1 MNEELDLKEIVKFM
15 YQRKKIIIAIIAIAA
30 ILGMLYTFIIKKP
43 TYKVTAQILID
54 KADASI
60 EQVIKSKEI
69 IQDEIEATFDKT
81 SKVIKVTTE
90 MQNKDE
96 ALNTTNQYIEKL
108 QSKLEEVYE
117 INKFQIIE
125 TPELL
130 QQASNENYIKD
141 ILIAVCVGIFI
152 DGAYILIA
160 LNLKGLT
167 NIFEIEEY
175 LKIKALGVVNFDNN
189 KKQKQDVYISENE
202 SIQYE
207 LKRIQANLML
217 NNDNKNPQT
226 IVLTGTK
233 KGVGSSYI
241 TNNLAMQFAKIYSR
255 ILIIDTDI
263 KNKTLTNVMN
273 KKECKGVTDIISTN
287 NIDNVN
293 DLVQKTKVEN
303 IFILPVGIKKIGEE
317 AFLTENMLNAIDKL
331 KQNFD
336 IILIDTSSINE
347 GVLPICLTS
356 IAEATVLIAES
367 GKVKQ
372 EDILKAKMEIENV
385 GGKISGIVLNKNI

>member
-54 KADASI
+54 KADASV
-60 EQVIKSKEI
+60 EQVIASKEI
-69 IQDEIEATFDKT
+69 IQDEIETTFDKT

-90 MQNKDE
+90 MQNKDK

-117 INKFQIIE
+117 IKKFQIIE
-125 TPELL
+125 TPELP
-130 QQASNENYIKD
+130 QQSSNENYIKD
-141 ILIAVCVGIFI
+141 ILVAVCVGIFI
-152 DGAYILIA
+152 DGSYILIA

-189 KKQKQDVYISENE
+189 KNQKQDIYISKNE

-273 KKECKGVTDIISTN
+273 KKECEGVTDIISSN

-317 AFLTENMLNAIDKL
+317 AFLTENMLNTIDKL

-356 IAEATVLIAES
+356 ITEATVLIAES

>member
-60 EQVIKSKEI
+60 EQVIVSKEI

-81 SKVIKVTTE
+81 SKVIKVTIE
-90 MQNKDE
+90 MPNKDE

-125 TPELL
+125 TPELP

-141 ILIAVCVGIFI
+141 ILMAVCVGIFI
-152 DGAYILIA
+152 DGVYILIA

-189 KKQKQDVYISENE
+189 KNQKQDVYISENE

-273 KKECKGVTDIISTN
+273 KKECEGITDIISSN

-293 DLVQKTKVEN
+293 SLVQKTKVEN

-317 AFLTENMLNAIDKL
+317 AFLTENMFNAIDKL
-331 KQNFD
+331 KKNFD

-367 GKVKQ
+367 GKVKR

>member
-15 YQRKKIIIAIIAIAA
+15 YQRKKIIIAIVAIAA

-60 EQVIKSKEI
+60 EQVITSKEI

-81 SKVIKVTTE
+81 SKIIKVNTE
-90 MQNKDE
+90 ISNKDE

-117 INKFQIIE
+117 IKKFQIIE
-125 TPELL
+125 TPELP

-141 ILIAVCVGIFI
+141 ILIAICVGIFI
-152 DGAYILIA
+152 DGSYMVIA
-160 LNLKGLT
+160 LNFKGLT
-167 NIFEIEEY
+167 NIFEIEDY
-175 LKIKALGVVNFDNN
+175 LKIKALGIVNFDN
-189 KKQKQDVYISENE
+189 KKSKKQDVYISENE

-273 KKECKGVTDIISTN
+273 KKECEGITDIIDSN

-293 DLVQKTKVEN
+293 NLVQKTKVEN

-317 AFLTENMLNAIDKL
+317 AFLTENMLNAIDNL

>member
-15 YQRKKIIIAIIAIAA
+15 YQRKKIIIAIVAIAA

-60 EQVIKSKEI
+60 EQVITSKEI

-81 SKVIKVTTE
+81 SKIIKVNTE
-90 MQNKDE
+90 ISNKDE

-117 INKFQIIE
+117 IKKFQIIE

-226 IVLTGTK
+226 ILFTGTK

-273 KKECKGVTDIISTN
+273 KKECEGITDIIDSN

-372 EDILKAKMEIENV
+372 EDILKAKIEIENV

>member
-15 YQRKKIIIAIIAIAA
+15 YQRKKIIIATIAIAA

-43 TYKVTAQILID
+43 TYKLTAQILID

-60 EQVIKSKEI
+60 EQVITSKEI

-81 SKVIKVTTE
+81 SKVIKITTE

-117 INKFQIIE
+117 IKKFQIIE
-125 TPELL
+125 KPELQ

-273 KKECKGVTDIISTN
+273 KKECEGVTDIISSN

-293 DLVQKTKVEN
+293 SLVQKTKVEN

-347 GVLPICLTS
+347 RVLPICLTS

>member
-15 YQRKKIIIAIIAIAA
+15 YQRKKIIIATIAIAA

-60 EQVIKSKEI
+60 EQVITSKEI

-81 SKVIKVTTE
+81 SKVIKITTE

-117 INKFQIIE
+117 IKKFQIIE
-125 TPELL
+125 KPELQ

-273 KKECKGVTDIISTN
+273 KKECEGVTDIISSN

-293 DLVQKTKVEN
+293 SLVQKTKVEN

-336 IILIDTSSINE
+336 IILIDTSYINE
-347 GVLPICLTS
+347 RVLPICLTS

>member
-54 KADASI
+54 KADVSV
-60 EQVIKSKEI
+60 EQVIASKEI

-125 TPELL
+125 TPELQ

-152 DGAYILIA
+152 DGSYILIA

-175 LKIKALGVVNFDNN
+175 LKIKALGIVNFDNKKS
-189 KKQKQDVYISENE
+189 KKQDIYISENE

-273 KKECKGVTDIISTN
+273 KKECEGITDIIDSN

-293 DLVQKTKVEN
+293 NLVQKTKVEN

-317 AFLTENMLNAIDKL
+317 AFLTENMLNAIDNL

>member
-1 MNEELDLKEIVKFM
+1 MNEELDLKEIVKLI
-15 YQRKKIIIAIIAIAA
+15 YQRKKIIIAIVAITT
-30 ILGMLYTFIIKKP
+30 ILGMLYTFIIKRP

-60 EQVIKSKEI
+60 EQVITSKEI

-81 SKVIKVTTE
+81 SKIIKVNTE
-90 MQNKDE
+90 MSNKDE
-96 ALNTTNQYIEKL
+96 ALNTINQYIEKL
-108 QSKLEEVYE
+108 QAKLKEVYE
-117 INKFQIIE
+117 IKKFQIIE
-125 TPELL
+125 TPELP
-130 QQASNENYIKD
+130 QQASNGIYIKD
-141 ILIAVCVGIFI
+141 ILIAICVGIFI
-152 DGAYILIA
+152 DGSYMVIA
-160 LNLKGLT
+160 LNFKGLT
-167 NIFEIEEY
+167 NIFEIEDY
-175 LKIKALGVVNFDNN
+175 LKIKALGIVNFDNKKS
-189 KKQKQDVYISENE
+189 KKQDIYISEDEN
-202 SIQYE
+202 IQYE

-233 KGVGSSYI
+233 KGDGSSYI

-273 KKECKGVTDIISTN
+273 KKECEGVTDIISSN

-317 AFLTENMLNAIDKL
+317 AFLTENMLNAIDNL

>member
-54 KADASI
+54 KADVSV
-60 EQVIKSKEI
+60 EQVIASKEI

-141 ILIAVCVGIFI
+141 ILMAVCVGIFI
-152 DGAYILIA
+152 DGSYILIA

-175 LKIKALGVVNFDNN
+175 LKIKALGIVNYDNRKS
-189 KKQKQDVYISENE
+189 KKQDIYTSENE
-202 SIQYE
+202 NIQYE

-233 KGVGSSYI
+233 KGDGSSYI

-273 KKECKGVTDIISTN
+273 KKECEGVTDIISSN

-293 DLVQKTKVEN
+293 SLVQKTKVEN
-303 IFILPVGIKKIGEE
+303 LFILPVGIKKIGEE

>member
-54 KADASI
+54 KADASV
-60 EQVIKSKEI
+60 EQVIASKEI
-69 IQDEIEATFDKT
+69 IQDEIEATFNKT

-125 TPELL
+125 TPEL
-130 QQASNENYIKD
+130 QQQTSNENYIKD

-152 DGAYILIA
+152 DGSYILIA

-226 IVLTGTK
+226 ILFTGTK

-273 KKECKGVTDIISTN
+273 KKECEGVTDIISSN

-293 DLVQKTKVEN
+293 SLVQKTKVEN
-303 IFILPVGIKKIGEE
+303 LFILPVGIKKIGEE

-356 IAEATVLIAES
+356 ITEATVLIAES

>member
-15 YQRKKIIIAIIAIAA
+15 YQRKKIIIATIAIAA

-60 EQVIKSKEI
+60 EQVITSKEI

-81 SKVIKVTTE
+81 SKVIKITTE

-117 INKFQIIE
+117 IKKFQIIE
-125 TPELL
+125 KPELQ

-273 KKECKGVTDIISTN
+273 KKECEGVTDIISSN

-293 DLVQKTKVEN
+293 SLVQKTKVEN
-303 IFILPVGIKKIGEE
+303 IFI
-317 AFLTENMLNAIDKL
+317 
-331 KQNFD
+331 
-336 IILIDTSSINE
+336 
-347 GVLPICLTS
+347 
-356 IAEATVLIAES
+356 
-367 GKVKQ
+367 
-372 EDILKAKMEIENV
+372 
-385 GGKISGIVLNKNI
+385 

>member
-1 MNEELDLKEIVKFM
+1 MNEELDLKEIVKLI
-15 YQRKKIIIAIIAIAA
+15 YQRKKIIIAIVAITT
-30 ILGMLYTFIIKKP
+30 ILGMLYTFIIKRP

-60 EQVIKSKEI
+60 EQVITSKEI

-81 SKVIKVTTE
+81 SKIIKVNTE
-90 MQNKDE
+90 MSNKDE
-96 ALNTTNQYIEKL
+96 ALNTINQYIEKL
-108 QSKLEEVYE
+108 QAKLKEVYE
-117 INKFQIIE
+117 IKKFQIIE
-125 TPELL
+125 TPELP
-130 QQASNENYIKD
+130 QQASNGIYIKD
-141 ILIAVCVGIFI
+141 ILIAICVGIFI
-152 DGAYILIA
+152 DGSYMVIA
-160 LNLKGLT
+160 LNFKGLT
-167 NIFEIEEY
+167 NIFEIEDY
-175 LKIKALGVVNFDNN
+175 LKIKALGIVNFDN
-189 KKQKQDVYISENE
+189 KKSKKQDVYISENE

-273 KKECKGVTDIISTN
+273 KKECEGITDIIDSN

-293 DLVQKTKVEN
+293 NLVQKTKVEN

-372 EDILKAKMEIENV
+372 EDILKAKIEIENV

>member
-15 YQRKKIIIAIIAIAA
+15 YQRKKIIIAIVAITT

-60 EQVIKSKEI
+60 EQVIASKEI
-69 IQDEIEATFDKT
+69 IQDKIEATFNKT

-96 ALNTTNQYIEKL
+96 VLNTTNQYIEKL
-108 QSKLEEVYE
+108 QLKLKEVYE
-117 INKFQIIE
+117 IKKFQIIE
-125 TPELL
+125 KPELP

-141 ILIAVCVGIFI
+141 ILMAICVGIFI

-175 LKIKALGVVNFDNN
+175 LKIKALGIVNYDNRKS
-189 KKQKQDVYISENE
+189 KKQDIYTSENE
-202 SIQYE
+202 NIQYE

>member
-1 MNEELDLKEIVKFM
+1 MNEELDLKEIVKLI
-15 YQRKKIIIAIIAIAA
+15 YQRKKIIIAIVAITT
-30 ILGMLYTFIIKKP
+30 ILGMLYTFIIKRP

-60 EQVIKSKEI
+60 EQVITSKEI

-81 SKVIKVTTE
+81 SKIIKVNTE
-90 MQNKDE
+90 MSNKDE
-96 ALNTTNQYIEKL
+96 ALNTINQYIEKL
-108 QSKLEEVYE
+108 QAKLKEVYE
-117 INKFQIIE
+117 IKKFQIIE
-125 TPELL
+125 TPELP
-130 QQASNENYIKD
+130 QQASNGIYIKD
-141 ILIAVCVGIFI
+141 ILIAICVGIFI
-152 DGAYILIA
+152 DGSYMVIA
-160 LNLKGLT
+160 LNFKGLT
-167 NIFEIEEY
+167 NIFEIEDY
-175 LKIKALGVVNFDNN
+175 LKIKALGIVNFDNKKS
-189 KKQKQDVYISENE
+189 KKQDIYISEDEN
-202 SIQYE
+202 IQYE

-233 KGVGSSYI
+233 KGDGSSYI

-263 KNKTLTNVMN
+263 KNKTLTNVMK
-273 KKECKGVTDIISTN
+273 KKECEGVTDIISSN

-317 AFLTENMLNAIDKL
+317 AFLTENMLNAIDNL

>member
-1 MNEELDLKEIVKFM
+1 MNEELDLKEIVKLI
-15 YQRKKIIIAIIAIAA
+15 YQRKKIIIAIVTIIT
-30 ILGMLYTFIIKKP
+30 ILGMLYTFIIKRP

-60 EQVIKSKEI
+60 EQVITSKEI

-81 SKVIKVTTE
+81 SKIIKVNTE
-90 MQNKDE
+90 MSNKDE
-96 ALNTTNQYIEKL
+96 ALNTINQYIEKL
-108 QSKLEEVYE
+108 QSKLKEVYE
-117 INKFQIIE
+117 IKKFQIIE
-125 TPELL
+125 TPELP

-141 ILIAVCVGIFI
+141 ILIAICVGIFI
-152 DGAYILIA
+152 DGSYMLIA
-160 LNLKGLT
+160 LNFKGLT

-175 LKIKALGVVNFDNN
+175 LKIKALGIVNFDNN

-273 KKECKGVTDIISTN
+273 KKECEGITDIIDSN

-293 DLVQKTKVEN
+293 NLVQKTKVEN

-317 AFLTENMLNAIDKL
+317 AFLTENMLNAIDNL

>member
-15 YQRKKIIIAIIAIAA
+15 YQRKKIIIATIAIAA

-60 EQVIKSKEI
+60 EQVITSKEI

-81 SKVIKVTTE
+81 SKVIKITTE

-117 INKFQIIE
+117 IKKFQIIE
-125 TPELL
+125 KPELQ

-273 KKECKGVTDIISTN
+273 KKECEGVTDIISSN

-293 DLVQKTKVEN
+293 SLVQKTKVEN

-347 GVLPICLTS
+347 RVLPICLTS

>member
-15 YQRKKIIIAIIAIAA
+15 YQRKKIIIAIVAITT
-30 ILGMLYTFIIKKP
+30 ILGMPYTFIIKKP

-60 EQVIKSKEI
+60 EQVITSKEI

-108 QSKLEEVYE
+108 QLKLKEVYE
-117 INKFQIIE
+117 IKKFQIIE
-125 TPELL
+125 KPELQ

>member
-15 YQRKKIIIAIIAIAA
+15 YQRKKIIIAIVAITT

-60 EQVIKSKEI
+60 EQVITSKEI
-69 IQDEIEATFDKT
+69 IQDEIEARFDKT
-81 SKVIKVTTE
+81 SKIIKVNTE
-90 MQNKDE
+90 MSNKDE
-96 ALNTTNQYIEKL
+96 ALDTTNQYIEKL
-108 QSKLEEVYE
+108 QSKLKEVYE
-117 INKFQIIE
+117 IKKFQIIE
-125 TPELL
+125 TPELP

-152 DGAYILIA
+152 DGSFILIA

-175 LKIKALGVVNFDNN
+175 LKIKALGIVNYDNRKS
-189 KKQKQDVYISENE
+189 KKQDIYTSENE
-202 SIQYE
+202 NIQYE

-233 KGVGSSYI
+233 KGDGSSYI

-273 KKECKGVTDIISTN
+273 KKECEGVTDIISSN

>member
-15 YQRKKIIIAIIAIAA
+15 YQRKKIIIAIVAIAA

-60 EQVIKSKEI
+60 EQVITSKEI

-81 SKVIKVTTE
+81 SKIIKVNTE
-90 MQNKDE
+90 ISNKDE

-117 INKFQIIE
+117 IKKFQIIE

-273 KKECKGVTDIISTN
+273 KKECEGVTDIISSN

-293 DLVQKTKVEN
+293 SLVQKTKVEN
-303 IFILPVGIKKIGEE
+303 LFILPVGIKKIGEE

-331 KQNFD
+331 KQKFD

>member
-15 YQRKKIIIAIIAIAA
+15 YQRKKIIIAIVAITT

-60 EQVIKSKEI
+60 EQVIASKEI
-69 IQDEIEATFDKT
+69 IQDKIEATFNKT

-96 ALNTTNQYIEKL
+96 VLNTTNQYIEKL

-117 INKFQIIE
+117 IKKFQIIE
-125 TPELL
+125 KPELQ

-189 KKQKQDVYISENE
+189 KNQKQDVYISENE

-273 KKECKGVTDIISTN
+273 KKECEGVTDIISSN

-293 DLVQKTKVEN
+293 SLVQKTKVEN

>member
-15 YQRKKIIIAIIAIAA
+15 YQRKKIIIAIVAIAA

-60 EQVIKSKEI
+60 EQVITSKEI

-81 SKVIKVTTE
+81 SKIIKVNTE
-90 MQNKDE
+90 ISNKDE

-117 INKFQIIE
+117 IKKFQIIE

-226 IVLTGTK
+226 ILFTGTK

-273 KKECKGVTDIISTN
+273 KKECEGVTDIISSN

>member
-60 EQVIKSKEI
+60 EQVITSKEI
-69 IQDEIEATFDKT
+69 IQDEIEATLDKT
-81 SKVIKVTTE
+81 SKVIKITTE

-96 ALNTTNQYIEKL
+96 VLNTTNQYIEKL

-117 INKFQIIE
+117 IKKFQIIE
-125 TPELL
+125 TPELP

-141 ILIAVCVGIFI
+141 ILVAVCVGIFI
-152 DGAYILIA
+152 DGSYILIA

-263 KNKTLTNVMN
+263 KNKTLTNVMS
-273 KKECKGVTDIISTN
+273 KKECEGVTDIISSN

-293 DLVQKTKVEN
+293 SLVQKTKVEN

>member
-15 YQRKKIIIAIIAIAA
+15 YQRKKIIITIIAIAA
-30 ILGMLYTFIIKKP
+30 ILGMPYTFIIKKP

-60 EQVIKSKEI
+60 EQVITSKEI

-108 QSKLEEVYE
+108 QLKLKEVYE
-117 INKFQIIE
+117 IKKFQIIE
-125 TPELL
+125 KPELQ

-273 KKECKGVTDIISTN
+273 KKECEGVTDIISSN

-293 DLVQKTKVEN
+293 SLVQKTKVEN

-331 KQNFD
+331 KQKFD

>member
-54 KADASI
+54 KADVSV
-60 EQVIKSKEI
+60 EQVIASKEI

-125 TPELL
+125 TPELQ

-152 DGAYILIA
+152 DGSYILIA

-226 IVLTGTK
+226 ILFTGTK

-273 KKECKGVTDIISTN
+273 KKECEGVTDIISSN

-293 DLVQKTKVEN
+293 SLVQKTKVEN
-303 IFILPVGIKKIGEE
+303 LFILPVGIKKIGEE

-356 IAEATVLIAES
+356 ITEATVLIAES

>member
-54 KADASI
+54 KADVSV
-60 EQVIKSKEI
+60 EQVIASKEI

-125 TPELL
+125 TPELQ

-152 DGAYILIA
+152 DGSYILIA

-226 IVLTGTK
+226 ILFTGTK

-273 KKECKGVTDIISTN
+273 KKECEGVTDIISSN

-293 DLVQKTKVEN
+293 SLVQKTKVEN
-303 IFILPVGIKKIGEE
+303 LFY
-317 AFLTENMLNAIDKL
+317 FTCRN
-331 KQNFD
+331 
-336 IILIDTSSINE
+336 
-347 GVLPICLTS
+347 
-356 IAEATVLIAES
+356 
-367 GKVKQ
+367 
-372 EDILKAKMEIENV
+372 
-385 GGKISGIVLNKNI
+385 

>member
-15 YQRKKIIIAIIAIAA
+15 YQRKKIIIAIVAITT

-60 EQVIKSKEI
+60 EQVIASKEI
-69 IQDEIEATFDKT
+69 IQDKIEATFNKT

-96 ALNTTNQYIEKL
+96 VLNTTNQYIEKL
-108 QSKLEEVYE
+108 QLKLKEVYE
-117 INKFQIIE
+117 IKKFQIIE
-125 TPELL
+125 TPELP

-141 ILIAVCVGIFI
+141 ILMAICVGIFI

-189 KKQKQDVYISENE
+189 KNQKQDVYISENE

-273 KKECKGVTDIISTN
+273 KKECEGITNIISSN
-287 NIDNVN
+287 NIDKVN
-293 DLVQKTKVEN
+293 SLVQKTKVEN

>member
-15 YQRKKIIIAIIAIAA
+15 YQRKKIIITIIAIAA

-54 KADASI
+54 KADASV
-60 EQVIKSKEI
+60 EQVIASKEI
-69 IQDEIEATFDKT
+69 IQDEIEATFNKT

-117 INKFQIIE
+117 IKKFQIIE
-125 TPELL
+125 TPELP

-141 ILIAVCVGIFI
+141 ILMAVCVGIFI

-189 KKQKQDVYISENE
+189 KNQKQDVYISKNE

-273 KKECKGVTDIISTN
+273 KKECEGVTDIISSN